1 MRPNP
6 AFRYID
12 PMSKKPPIPTT
23 RRSLLKI
30 GALATTALVTPAI
43 VQAAAP
49 YKRTLRMHNLNSGE
63 RLTIT
68 YWADGEYQSATFSA
82 INWFMRDL
90 RNHQTIQMS
99 TDLLDLMWDIDQLT
113 PSNAPLYTMSG
124 YRSPETNA
132 KLAARSEGV
141 AENSFH
147 MQGMA
152 MDLTQNFN
160 NPGELFYVAKALG
173 RGGAGFYP
181 TRRPFV
187 HIDVGPPATWVYP
200 EPGRGDDPTS

>member
-1 MRPNP
+1 MTL
-6 AFRYID
+6 
-12 PMSKKPPIPTT
+12 MSKTAPKT
-23 RRSLLKI
+23 RRAFLKTSVLT
-30 GALATTALVTPAI
+30 ATALVTPAI
-43 VQAAAP
+43 VHAATP

-68 YWADGEYQSATFSA
+68 YWADGEYQRATFSA

-90 RNHQTIQMS
+90 RSHQTIQMS
-99 TDLLDLMWDIDQLT
+99 TDLLDLMWNIDQLT

-124 YRSPETNA
+124 YRSPQTNA
-132 KLAARSEGV
+132 RLATQSEGV

-160 NPGELFYVAKALG
+160 DPGELFYVAKALG
-173 RGGAGFYP
+173 RGGAGYYP

-187 HIDVGPPATWVYP
+187 HLDTGPPASWIHP
-200 EPGRGDDPTS
+200 EKGRGDDMVG